1 MKKLLFLL
9 CFFLFSLHACAELH
23 FSEIMADNGEFLS
36 GEQYDWIEIYNSG
49 PEDMD
54 LSGFGLS
61 DSAGDPWRFQF
72 PEGAI
77 LPAGNYAIVYCT
89 GNEKPLPSLS
99 ENQFASP
106 FGLAKEGESLLLSD
120 LRGKRIASLRFPR
133 QYGGVSYGFSQE
145 TGEWGFFE
153 SPTPG
158 KANAEK
164 MYFTRAERPFIH
176 QEPGFYSLQEGEC
189 LEIALSASGPI
200 RYTLDGSEPSRES
213 SLYTGPISITET
225 TVIRARTCDEKAL
238 LSPCIAAT
246 FLINDPSPVP
256 ILSLSTDEK
265 YLYNDAL
272 GLFVKGSGETPNYLS
287 DWEYP
292 LHVEYFD
299 EAGIRRLSQMGSFR
313 LTGDS
318 SRAFPQKSLA
328 IFARSAYGDEEQ
340 FHYAFFNNRDYE
352 AYRSFVL
359 RSAASDYRF
368 TRMKD
373 AVMTEMA
380 AGLDIMYQAARPVIV
395 YINGDYAGHFNLR
408 EKINKH
414 SVAQWEGVA
423 DSKIIDRIDL
433 IENGHAQNGSAEDF
447 STLQNFVLAHDLNIP
462 ENLKYVQDRLDIEN
476 FFIWASMEMCLL
488 NKDLENVRIYRIPD
502 GKWKYI
508 LYDVE
513 GGGVSDLH
521 AVYMLL
527 SPDRTPFPASS
538 QHELLK
544 KLLDVPEMRDL
555 FLKTFAHVL
564 KNSFLFDQTAASLLD
579 QWEETLSPLLP
590 RHMERWQL
598 PLTMEKWRAN
608 MEETRNALRESPCLA
623 LNTLCDLLSLTEEE
637 RAHYFA
643 EAEALLEMHNAP
655 PPNQEDVFG
664 R

>member
-9 CFFLFSLHACAELH
+9 CFFLFSLQACAELQ
-23 FSEIMADNGEFLS
+23 FSEIMADTGEFLS

-49 PEDMD
+49 PEDTD

-61 DSAGDPWRFQF
+61 DAAGDPWRFQF

-77 LPAGNYAIVYCT
+77 LPAGSYVLIYCT
-89 GNEKPLPSLS
+89 GEEKAPPLLS
-99 ENQFASP
+99 ENQYAAP
-106 FGLAKEGESLLLSD
+106 LGLAKEGESLLLSD
-120 LRGKRIASLRFPR
+120 PRKKRIASLRFPA
-133 QYGGVSYGFSQE
+133 QYGSVSYGFSQE

-158 KANAEK
+158 KANEGNI
-164 MYFTRAERPFIH
+164 YFSRADRPLIH
-176 QEPGFYSLQEGEC
+176 QESGFYSLQEGESM
-189 LEIALSASGPI
+189 EISLSAPGPI

-213 SLYTGPISITET
+213 PLYTGPISITET

-256 ILSLSTDEK
+256 ILSLSMDEK
-265 YLYNDAL
+265 YLYDDAL
-272 GLFVKGSGETPNYLS
+272 GLFVKGNGETPHYFS

-299 EAGIRRLSQMGSFR
+299 ETGIRRLSQMGSFR

-328 IFARSAYGDEEQ
+328 IFARSAYGDEAQ
-340 FHYAFFNNRDYE
+340 FDYDFFDNRDYE

-395 YINGDYAGHFNLR
+395 YMNGDYAGHYNLR

-414 SVAQWEGVA
+414 SVAQWESVA

-433 IENGHAQNGSAEDF
+433 IENGHGKNESEEDF
-447 STLQNFVLAHDLNIP
+447 SALQNFVLAHDLNIP
-462 ENLKYVQDRLDIEN
+462 ENLSYVQERLDIEN
-476 FFIWASMEMCLL
+476 FFTWASLEMCFL
-488 NKDLENVRIYRIPD
+488 NKDLENVRVYRIPG

-513 GGGVSDLH
+513 GGGVTDPH

-527 SPDRTPFPASS
+527 SPDRTPFSAAS
-538 QHELLK
+538 QHGLLK
-544 KLLDVPEMRDL
+544 KLLEVPEMRDL

-564 KNSFLFDQTAASLLD
+564 KNSFLFDQTAAPLLD
-579 QWEETLSPLLP
+579 QWEETLFPLLS
-590 RHMERWQL
+590 RHIERWQL
-598 PLTMEKWRAN
+598 PLTMEKWHENIA
-608 MEETRNALRESPCLA
+608 ETRKALREGPLIA
-623 LNTLCDLLSLTEEE
+623 LNTLCDVLSLTEEE

-643 EAEALLEMHNAP
+643 ETEALLEIHNAP